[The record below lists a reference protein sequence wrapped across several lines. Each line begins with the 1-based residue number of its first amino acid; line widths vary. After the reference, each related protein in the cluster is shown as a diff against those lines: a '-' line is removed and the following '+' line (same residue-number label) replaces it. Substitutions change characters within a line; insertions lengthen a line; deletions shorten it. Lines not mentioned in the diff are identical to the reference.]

1 MEKVEEI
8 SMGIKFQNLYK
19 SFEGVEILHGVSF
32 EVRPGFPMAFLGR
45 NGAGKTTTIR
55 GFMDVFRFDSGSITI
70 DNKPFKA
77 KDYRIGYL
85 PEERGLYQKHKILDQ
100 LIYFSKLRG
109 VNSRIAEKNIIELLD
124 KVNLGEYKD
133 KKLETL
139 SKGNQQK
146 VQIVQALMNNPEIVI
161 LDEPF
166 SGLDPVNSKIL
177 RDLVKEI
184 TDKGNYLIFS
194 SHQMGYVE
202 EICKELTIIDKGA
215 IVVSDTIENIKSK
228 IGQGRVKLTAENMDC
243 KTLEMYLRSQIN
255 NISISKLDDGL
266 VIDLQGKEKNDFL
279 QELLDIGVNIKTF
292 GVYEPS
298 IYDIFINVVGE
309 EHE

>member
-1 MEKVEEI
+1 M
-8 SMGIKFQNLYK
+8 SIKFDNLHK
-19 SFEGVEILHGVSF
+19 SYGDVEILHGVTF
-32 EVRPGFPMAFLGR
+32 EVSPGKPMAFLGR

-55 GFMDVFRFDSGSITI
+55 GFMDVFRFDSGNITI
-70 DNKPFKA
+70 DNKPFKVN
-77 KDYRIGYL
+77 DYRIGYL

-109 VNSRIAEKNIIELLD
+109 IDGESAKKNILELLE
-124 KVNLGEYKD
+124 KVELSEYAE

-184 TDKGNYLIFS
+184 TDEGNYLIFS

-202 EICKELTIIDKGA
+202 EMCDEITIIDKGN
-215 IVVSDTIENIKSK
+215 IVVSDSIENVKRELGGGRIELSSGNMDVDSLEFYIKS
-228 IGQGRVKLTAENMDC
+228 
-243 KTLEMYLRSQIN
+243 QIP
-255 NISISKLDDGL
+255 NISVLKKENF
-266 VIDLQGKEKNDFL
+266 VVVDLNEIKKEDFI
-279 QELLDIGVNIKTF
+279 QQLLDINLDIKNF
-292 GVYEPS
+292 GDYEPS
-298 IYDIFINVVGE
+298 VYDIFIDAVGE
-309 EHE
+309 SHE

>member
-1 MEKVEEI
+1 M
-8 SMGIKFQNLYK
+8 SIKFQNLYK
-19 SFEGVEILHGVSF
+19 SYGDTEILHGVSF
-32 EVRPGFPMAFLGR
+32 EVTPGKPMAFLGR

-70 DNKPFKA
+70 NDKPFKLE
-77 KDYRIGYL
+77 DFRVGYL
-85 PEERGLYQKHKILDQ
+85 PEERGLYQKHKILEQ

-109 VNSRIAEKNIIELLD
+109 IDGEIAKKNILELLD
-124 KVNLGEYKD
+124 KVELLEYAD

-177 RDLVKEI
+177 RDLVKDI
-184 TDKGNYLIFS
+184 TDEGNYLIFS

-202 EICKELTIIDKGA
+202 EMCEELTIIEKGN
-215 IVVSDTIENIKSK
+215 IVVSDSIANIKK
-228 IGQGRVKLTAENMDC
+228 EMGGGRVTLSAEKMDLDS
-243 KTLEMYLRSQIN
+243 LEMYLRSQISN
-255 NISISKLDDGL
+255 LELSRAEDSL
-266 VIDLQGKEKNDFL
+266 VINLNDRNKNSFL
-279 QELLDIGVNIKTF
+279 QELLDIGLDIKYF
-292 GVYEPS
+292 GEYEPS
-298 IYDIFINVVGE
+298 VYDIFINSVGE
-309 EHE
+309 HHE

>member
-1 MEKVEEI
+1 
-8 SMGIKFQNLYK
+8 MGINFENLHK
-19 SFEGVEILHGVSF
+19 SYGDVEILHGVTF
-32 EVRPGFPMAFLGR
+32 EVKPGRPMAFLGR

-70 DNKPFKA
+70 DGKPFKV

-109 VNSRIAEKNIIELLD
+109 IDGEIAKKNILELLE
-124 KVNLGEYKD
+124 KVELSEYSD

-184 TDKGNYLIFS
+184 TNEGNYLIFS

-202 EICKELTIIDKGA
+202 EMCEELTIIDKGN
-215 IVVSDTIENIKSK
+215 IVVSDSIENIKREL
-228 IGQGRVKLTAENMDC
+228 GGGRIELSSGNMDVDS
-243 KTLEMYLRSQIN
+243 LEIYIKSQIPEI
-255 NISISKLDDGL
+255 NIVKKENS
-266 VIDLQGKEKNDFL
+266 VVVDLNEIKKEDFI
-279 QELLDIGVNIKTF
+279 QQLLDINLDIKNF
-292 GVYEPS
+292 GDYEPS
-298 IYDIFINVVGE
+298 VYDIFIDAVGE
-309 EHE
+309 NHE

>member
-1 MEKVEEI
+1 M
-8 SMGIKFQNLYK
+8 SIKFQKLYK
-19 SFEGVEILHGVSF
+19 SYGDTEILHGVSF
-32 EVRPGFPMAFLGR
+32 EVTSGKPMAFLGR

-70 DNKPFKA
+70 NDKPFKLE
-77 KDYRIGYL
+77 DFRVGYL
-85 PEERGLYQKHKILDQ
+85 PEERGLYQKHKILEQ

-109 VNSRIAEKNIIELLD
+109 IDGEIAKKNILELLD
-124 KVNLGEYKD
+124 KVELLEYAD

-177 RDLVKEI
+177 RDLVKDI
-184 TDKGNYLIFS
+184 TDEGNYLIFS

-202 EICKELTIIDKGA
+202 EMCEELTIIEKGN
-215 IVVSDTIENIKSK
+215 IVVSDSIANIKK
-228 IGQGRVKLTAENMDC
+228 EMGGGRVTLSAEKMDLDS
-243 KTLEMYLRSQIN
+243 LEMYLRSQISN
-255 NISISKLDDGL
+255 LELSRAEDSL
-266 VIDLQGKEKNDFL
+266 VINLNDRNKNSFL
-279 QELLDIGVNIKTF
+279 QELLDIGLDIKYF
-292 GVYEPS
+292 GEYEPS
-298 IYDIFINVVGE
+298 VYDIFINSVGE
-309 EHE
+309 HHE

>member
-1 MEKVEEI
+1 M
-8 SMGIKFQNLYK
+8 SIKFENLHK
-19 SFEGVEILHGVSF
+19 SYGDVEILHGVTF
-32 EVRPGFPMAFLGR
+32 EVSPGKPMAFLGR

-55 GFMDVFRFDSGSITI
+55 GFMDVFRFDSGNITI
-70 DNKPFKA
+70 DDKPFKVG
-77 KDYRIGYL
+77 DYRIGYL

-109 VNSRIAEKNIIELLD
+109 VHSETAKKNILELLE
-124 KVNLGEYKD
+124 KVELSDYAE

-146 VQIVQALMNNPEIVI
+146 VQIVQALMNHPEIVI

-184 TDKGNYLIFS
+184 TSKGNYLIFS

-202 EICKELTIIDKGA
+202 EMCEELTIIDKGN
-215 IVVSDTIENIKSK
+215 IVVSDSIENIKSEL
-228 IGQGRVKLTAENMDC
+228 GRGRIEISSGDMDIDS
-243 KTLEMYLRSQIN
+243 LEMYVKSQIPEI
-255 NISISKLDDGL
+255 NIIKKENSL
-266 VIDLQGKEKNDFL
+266 VIDLNDIKKDDFL
-279 QELLDIGVNIKTF
+279 QQLLNISVDIKSF
-292 GVYEPS
+292 GDYEPS
-298 IYDIFINVVGE
+298 VYDIFINAVGE
-309 EHE
+309 NNE

>member
-1 MEKVEEI
+1 M
-8 SMGIKFQNLYK
+8 SIKFQNLYK
-19 SFEGVEILHGVSF
+19 SYGDTEILHGVSF
-32 EVRPGFPMAFLGR
+32 EVTPGKPMAFLGR

-70 DNKPFKA
+70 NDKPFKLE
-77 KDYRIGYL
+77 DFRVGYL
-85 PEERGLYQKHKILDQ
+85 PEERGLYQKHKILEQ

-109 VNSRIAEKNIIELLD
+109 IDGEIAKKNILELLD
-124 KVNLGEYKD
+124 KVELLEYSD

-177 RDLVKEI
+177 RDLVKDI
-184 TDKGNYLIFS
+184 TDEGNYLIFS

-202 EICKELTIIDKGA
+202 EMCEELTIIEKGN
-215 IVVSDTIENIKSK
+215 IVVSDSIANIKK
-228 IGQGRVKLTAENMDC
+228 EMGGGRVTLSAEKMDLDS
-243 KTLEMYLRSQIN
+243 LEMYLRSQISN
-255 NISISKLDDGL
+255 LELSRAEDSL
-266 VIDLQGKEKNDFL
+266 VINLNDRNKNSFL
-279 QELLDIGVNIKTF
+279 QELLDIGLDIKYF
-292 GVYEPS
+292 GEYEPS
-298 IYDIFINVVGE
+298 VYDIFINSVGE
-309 EHE
+309 HHE

>member
-1 MEKVEEI
+1 
-8 SMGIKFQNLYK
+8 MGINFENLHK
-19 SFEGVEILHGVSF
+19 SYGDVEILHGVTF
-32 EVRPGFPMAFLGR
+32 EVKPGRPMAFLGR

-70 DNKPFKA
+70 DDKPFKV

-109 VNSRIAEKNIIELLD
+109 IDGEIAKKNILDLLEKVELS
-124 KVNLGEYKD
+124 EYSD

-184 TDKGNYLIFS
+184 TDEGNYLIFS

-202 EICKELTIIDKGA
+202 EMCEELTIIDKGN
-215 IVVSDTIENIKSK
+215 IVVSDSIENIKREL
-228 IGQGRVKLTAENMDC
+228 GGGRIELSSGNMDVDS
-243 KTLEMYLRSQIN
+243 LEIYIKSQIPEI
-255 NISISKLDDGL
+255 NIVKKENS
-266 VIDLQGKEKNDFL
+266 VVVDLNEIKKEDFI
-279 QELLDIGVNIKTF
+279 QQLLDINLDIKNF
-292 GVYEPS
+292 GDYEPS
-298 IYDIFINVVGE
+298 VYDIFIDAVGE
-309 EHE
+309 NHE

>member
-1 MEKVEEI
+1 
-8 SMGIKFQNLYK
+8 MGINFENLHK
-19 SFEGVEILHGVSF
+19 SYGDVEILHGVTF
-32 EVRPGFPMAFLGR
+32 EVKPGRPMAFLGR

-70 DNKPFKA
+70 DGKPFKV

-109 VNSRIAEKNIIELLD
+109 IDGEIAKKNILELLE
-124 KVNLGEYKD
+124 KVELSEYSD

-166 SGLDPVNSKIL
+166 SGLDPLNTLKFVEVI
-177 RDLVKEI
+177 RDFQK
-184 TDKGNYLIFS
+184 KGSMIIFS
-194 SHQMGYVE
+194 THQIDHVESFCENLIVLEKGEVVLEGQISEIKKDYKKHSILIVADGLKEEKLRAIEGVYDVLIDANQWIVKIEDESYANEVFKYVKTLKNIMKFDVE
-202 EICKELTIIDKGA
+202 QAKLSEIFIDKVGDA
-215 IVVSDTIENIKSK
+215 
-228 IGQGRVKLTAENMDC
+228 
-243 KTLEMYLRSQIN
+243 
-255 NISISKLDDGL
+255 
-266 VIDLQGKEKNDFL
+266 
-279 QELLDIGVNIKTF
+279 
-292 GVYEPS
+292 YEQ
-298 IYDIFINVVGE
+298 V
-309 EHE
+309 